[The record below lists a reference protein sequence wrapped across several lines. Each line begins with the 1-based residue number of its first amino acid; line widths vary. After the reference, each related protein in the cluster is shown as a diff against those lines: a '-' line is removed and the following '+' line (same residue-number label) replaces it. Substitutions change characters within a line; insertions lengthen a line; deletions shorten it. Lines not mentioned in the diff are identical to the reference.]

1 MLAPDLDPDDVERH
15 LTLIPLICRGG
26 PEAGPIGQ
34 LPLADRF
41 HWLVAPRSSMIQTSA
56 VHAGLCTDPAAVL
69 DHLLEAMVCLPR
81 S

>member
-41 HWLVAPRSSMIQTSA
+41 HWLVAPRSSMIQTSP
-56 VHAGLCTDPAAVL
+56 VHAGLCIDPAAVL